1 MRAGRAWRLGD
12 GAASRRP
19 CISLRM
25 GRPRVAASLAA
36 ASRKV
41 VRWWPVRCVLDHA
54 WRPRRARFC
63 RASRLDVGRYPPRHD
78 GRSML
83 MDAPLSGATW
93 PVVVRNLL
101 RGRAPAC
108 GLASHVISWWHRRRR
123 PPLRRSSG
131 DVVTAD
137 FF

>member
-1 MRAGRAWRLGD
+1 MTR
-12 GAASRRP
+12 
-19 CISLRM
+19 ISLRM

-41 VRWWPVRCVLDHA
+41 ARWWPVRCALDHA

-63 RASRLDVGRYPPRHD
+63 RSSRLDAGRSPPRHG

-93 PVVVRNLL
+93 LVVVPNLL
-101 RGRAPAC
+101 HDRAPAC
-108 GLASHVISWWHRRRR
+108 GLASHVISWWRHRRR

-131 DVVTAD
+131 VFVTAD